1 MIIIAG
7 FMLLVWFMLS
17 AAGVVAIFKSRNLM
31 NFVGWL
37 IGTTVLCSVLG
48 GLGFMIA
55 IIWGIVWSHKSNK
68 HNESTK

>member
-7 FMLLVWFMLS
+7 FALLVWFMLS
-17 AAGVVAIFKSRNLM
+17 AAGVVAIFKSRSLM
-31 NFVGWL
+31 KFVGWL

-48 GLGFMIA
+48 GLGLIIA

-68 HNESTK
+68 SNESTK